1 MADRQL
7 PHLDFQNIDTHYHTL
22 ADGRTLAFARYGK
35 KGGVPI
41 YYFHGCPGSRFE
53 ASPSHPWALAAG
65 YEIFALD
72 RPGCGRSTPASPYQ
86 VLDWPKD
93 VIDFADHSSH
103 ERFGLI
109 GLSGGGTYI
118 NACAYAIPD
127 RLLFA
132 YDVAGWAPVAQV
144 AALRSSL
151 APLDRFFLRIA
162 LSFNVLFRVPFTLIG
177 LAARHLSDQAF
188 ATLLRSSMGNDDKAF
203 ILGSDNNAHF
213 FRSIVKE
220 SFAQG
225 MSGPADDA
233 IRCYLDWGFHLETI
247 NYPVQIWHG
256 TDDQFASFRFAQYKH
271 QAIKGSTLRVFEG
284 RGHLHPVTEYE
295 TLLKDISQSLSKI
308 NLKGRANINR

>member
-1 MADRQL
+1 MIDRQL
-7 PHLDFQNIDTHYHTL
+7 PYIDFQAINTQCHTL
-22 ADGRTLAFARYGK
+22 ADGRILAFARYGK
-35 KGGVPI
+35 EGGTPI

-53 ASPSHPWALAAG
+53 AAPIHPWALASG
-65 YEIFALD
+65 FEIFALD
-72 RPGCGRSTPASPYQ
+72 RPGCGRSSHAMNYH

-93 VIDFADHSSH
+93 VIDFADYRSH

-118 NACAYAIPD
+118 NACAYAIPN

-144 AALRSSL
+144 EDLRSSL
-151 APLDRFFLRIA
+151 APLDLFFLRIA
-162 LSFNVLFRVPFTLIG
+162 LSFKLLFQIPFALIG
-177 LAARHLSDQAF
+177 LAARHLSDRGF
-188 ATLLRSSMGNDDKAF
+188 ASLLRSSMSDDDKAF

-225 MSGPADDA
+225 SRGPADDA
-233 IRCYLDWGFHLETI
+233 TRCYRDWGFRLEEI
-247 NYPVQIWHG
+247 SYPVEIWHG
-256 TDDQFASFRFAQYKH
+256 TDDFFASFCFAQYKH
-271 QAIKGSTLRVFEG
+271 QAIRGSVLRVFKG

-295 TLLKDISQSLSKI
+295 ALFKDIRLNQKL
-308 NLKGRANINR
+308 